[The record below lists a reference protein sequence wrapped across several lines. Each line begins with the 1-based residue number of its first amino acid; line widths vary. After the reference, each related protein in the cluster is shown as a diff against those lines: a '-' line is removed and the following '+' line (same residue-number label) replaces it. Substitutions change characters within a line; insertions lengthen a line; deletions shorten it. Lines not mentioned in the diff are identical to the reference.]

1 MSKRVLLSSSG
12 WFKSWHA
19 AYVHVQYRGKEGGSK
34 TEEKEKSEKWK
45 ETKRASRKTTHTARK
60 KTRRRKTSRGSA
72 TEATRNRARRGST
85 YFLIKTFT
93 ASQKLSAYLQ
103 HKTKFGKV
111 VLIHL
116 ICPTLITDS
125 IFLIQNHLCV
135 VYYTNNNTSTP
146 EVLLNSFQFINDFS
160 FRLNS
165 RIHLVYTLFDTA
177 YFSFGK
183 P

>member
-1 MSKRVLLSSSG
+1 MPVQPMLLHRMALVSFRLFCKNLG
-12 WFKSWHA
+12 NLQAFFGQM
-19 AYVHVQYRGKEGGSK
+19 VYRPPWQKI
-34 TEEKEKSEKWK
+34 
-45 ETKRASRKTTHTARK
+45 AR
-60 KTRRRKTSRGSA
+60 TPM
-72 TEATRNRARRGST
+72 ST

-125 IFLIQNHLCV
+125 IFLIQNHLCE

>member
-1 MSKRVLLSSSG
+1 MSNTKKSSHDAPQRKLPLTFQAICRTLLRSG
-12 WFKSWHA
+12 FKNKK
-19 AYVHVQYRGKEGGSK
+19 QK
-34 TEEKEKSEKWK
+34 
-45 ETKRASRKTTHTARK
+45 K
-60 KTRRRKTSRGSA
+60 KTRITFNYHVRLRISDHRFKVKASLYRIRKRRT
-72 TEATRNRARRGST
+72 GST

>member
-1 MSKRVLLSSSG
+1 MQTQCQIQKSHHTTLLKESCLWLSRL
-12 WFKSWHA
+12 FA
-19 AYVHVQYRGKEGGSK
+19 VHFSDRGLKNK
-34 TEEKEKSEKWK
+34 KQK
-45 ETKRASRKTTHTARK
+45 K
-60 KTRRRKTSRGSA
+60 KTRITFNYHVRLRISDHRFKVKASLYRIRKRRT
-72 TEATRNRARRGST
+72 GST